1 MKKLGKKLSLFFFL
15 ITAVLISLAALAW
28 AADLETDYINLPG
41 VTEPDT
47 VNTPLNIYIRYIYN
61 LSIFLAAALAFVL
74 LVWGGLGYIIN
85 SHNPG
90 RLTEDRERVKY
101 AFVGLSIVLGSYMIV
116 NTVSP
121 DLTLLPSGKLPL
133 IPNVFVPNVEV
144 PQTSSHHFLE
154 IPLGIMI
161 TAEIGPSAYITTST
175 ASVATTTDPDTKGA
189 NYAASSSDVLSYP
202 TQYQETLDATT
213 THYQGALEGR
223 RLKRIHEVAST
234 TILVAGF
241 LRELYGDLLSATD
254 ELGEK
259 IDKLNSLS
267 QDCGCQNCGDRN
279 GCTGNGVCLCDCLCE
294 GDFCL
299 DEDKMNQL
307 LDEIPDYYQEPD
319 SLLKCKLA
327 HVEYYS
333 RAFEAFLR
341 DDGYL
346 VKSDEDDYQDNSYWY
361 SERADE
367 LRGQIEDCISNGMIE
382 QEQYDD
388 DDADNDNWSTEELIV
403 LMARVENKG
412 THSPRSDPQ
421 ERDVETNINDLAKQ
435 INYLE
440 IIKNQLNPQYNPQ
453 PLTRGQYFNLRE
465 TYEEIQK
472 NVNFVTTCYLPE
484 NLRVTEDPAT
494 FYLTKIMVS
503 QAEPQNIAH
512 AQEAVTCARIVE
524 IPIGKATDEAIK
536 LAKDILREL
545 KNIFQQGIEMHNRT
559 IKTTDEEEGLAVE
572 MFEKIGSF
580 LSSIKRLMSYNC
592 SDVCYSECNTFP
604 HTDAEGNV
612 HCNCFCAPC
621 QSNDSLVNLKKK
633 INQVYADIKS
643 LQGQIRSYYYFMQSA
658 EQSIY
663 DSFYKLHGKY
673 PEKDPLHP
681 SGHPKAGERTPIGKD
696 ICCTEDDANCRN
708 EEGNLKIASL
718 EDVDYTIIEKLIEV
732 QKLLNRSR
740 SFEDFKYLIEQLGP
754 LLADEEEIDNA
765 FKEETL
771 SHTAIGGK
779 YSLANCRMTTADMV
793 GSMSGEV
800 APQMLENCKVAFIYG
815 QVHRE
820 ECNYYDPPF
829 DCTYFDSRVEEKR
842 TPLNCYC
849 YNEVWY
855 EDHLNV
861 ASNFF
866 CCVEPEAQKED

>member
-1 MKKLGKKLSLFFFL
+1 MKKLGKKLTLFFFL
-15 ITAVLISLAALAW
+15 ITAVLISVSALTW
-28 AADLETDYINLPG
+28 AADLETGYINLPG
-41 VTEPDT
+41 VTKPDT
-47 VNTPLNIYIRYIYN
+47 VDTPLNIYLKYIYN

-90 RLTEDRERVKY
+90 RLTEDREKVKY
-101 AFVGLSIVLGSYMIV
+101 AFLGLFIILGSYMIV
-116 NTVSP
+116 NTISP
-121 DLTLLPSGKLPL
+121 DLTLLPSGKLPF
-133 IPNVFVPNVEV
+133 IPSVFVPDVKV
-144 PQTSSHHFLE
+144 PETSSNHFSE

-175 ASVATTTDPDTKGA
+175 ASVTTTTDPDTKGA

-202 TQYQETLDATT
+202 TQYQETLYATT

-234 TILVAGF
+234 SILVAGF

-254 ELGEK
+254 ELGDK
-259 IDKLNSLS
+259 IDELHTLS
-267 QDCGCQNCGDRN
+267 QSCGCQNCGDKN
-279 GCTGNGVCLCDCLCE
+279 GCTGNGTCLCDCLCE

-299 DEDKMNQL
+299 DTDKMKKL
-307 LDEIPDYYQEPD
+307 LDDIPDYYEEPD
-319 SLLKCKLA
+319 SLLRCKLA

-341 DDGYL
+341 DNGYL

-361 SERADE
+361 SDRAGE
-367 LRGQIEDCISNGMIE
+367 LRGAIEDCINSGMIE

-388 DDADNDNWSTEELIV
+388 DDADNDNWSTEELID

-421 ERDVETNINDLAKQ
+421 ERDVETNINDLEKQ
-435 INYLE
+435 IIYLG
-440 IIKNQLNPQYNPQ
+440 IMKNQLNPHYNPQ

-472 NVNFVTTCYLPE
+472 NVDFITTCYLPE
-484 NLRVTEDPAT
+484 ILRVAEDPAT

-503 QAEPQNIAH
+503 QTEPQNIAH
-512 AQEAVTCARIVE
+512 AQELVSCARIVE

-545 KNIFQQGIEMHNRT
+545 KNIFNQGIEMHDRT
-559 IKTTDEEEGLAVE
+559 IETTDEEEGLAIQ
-572 MFEKIGSF
+572 MFEEIDNLLKTTEE
-580 LSSIKRLMSYNC
+580 LMTYTCPSA
-592 SDVCYSECNTFP
+592 CYSECTPTYYTDPDGVP
-604 HTDAEGNV
+604 HCT
-612 HCNCFCAPC
+612 CFCSPC
-621 QSNDSLVNLKKK
+621 LTNTSVANLQKE
-633 INQVYADIKS
+633 ITQTYGEIKA

-663 DSFYKLHGKY
+663 DSFYKLHGEY

-681 SGHPKAGERTPIGKD
+681 SGHPKAGERVPIGKD
-696 ICCTEDDANCRN
+696 VCCTEEDANCRD
-708 EEGNLKIASL
+708 EKGNLKIASL

-740 SFEDFKYLIEQLGP
+740 SFEDFKYLIEQLGL

-765 FKEETL
+765 FKEETI
-771 SHTAIGGK
+771 SHTTIGGK
-779 YSLANCRMTTADMV
+779 YTLANCRMTTADMM
-793 GSMSGEV
+793 GAMTGEV
-800 APQMLENCKVAFIYG
+800 SPQMLENCKVAFTYG
-815 QVHRE
+815 QIHRE

-829 DCTYFDSRVEEKR
+829 DCDYFNSNVTEKR

-855 EDHLNV
+855 EDHLNIF
-861 ASNFF
+861 SNLF
-866 CCVEPEAQKED
+866 CCVQPEPQQED